1 MTVRPLN
8 SVFIGGRQIGANC
21 LRVLVDMDAPPQL
34 VIPDPD
40 DVGVDSWFESLVKV
54 AKELSLPTL
63 RGARVKDESAIKK
76 IRALKPDI
84 IFCIGSM
91 QLIPKEVLA
100 IPPLGVVN
108 IHPALLPK
116 YRGRYSTA
124 HAIFNGE
131 KETGATLHFMD
142 ERIDSGPIIMQ
153 EAFPIGNED
162 TARVVY
168 DKFTEVGTALFKRF
182 VESLK
187 RGEEIASTPQDES
200 KATYYPK
207 GLPSGGKMDPS
218 WDEVTKKRFVL
229 AMTFPP
235 FPMPDID

>member
-1 MTVRPLN
+1 MAGVKSIL
-8 SVFIGGRQIGANC
+8 IGGRQIGANC
-21 LRVLVDMDAPPQL
+21 LRALVELEVPPLL

-40 DVGVDSWFESLVKV
+40 DTGENSWYESLLKV
-54 AKELSLPTL
+54 SQELSLPTL
-63 RGARVKDESAIKK
+63 KGVKVKDPQTVEK
-76 IRALKPDI
+76 IRVLKPDI

-91 QLIPKEVLA
+91 QLIPKEVLV
-100 IPPLGVVN
+100 IPVLGVVN

-142 ERIDSGPIIMQ
+142 EGVDSGPIIMQ
-153 EAFPIGNED
+153 ESFLIGEKD

-168 DKFTEVGTALFKRF
+168 DKFTEVGTNLFKRL

-187 RGEEIASTPQDES
+187 RGEKIQGTPQDES

-207 GLPSGGKMDPS
+207 GLPGGGKMDPS
-218 WDEVTKKRFVL
+218 WDETMKERFIR

-235 FPMPDID
+235 FPMPEIR